1 MLHVGQEPFVAGL
14 PFLRVTAVAPAI
26 SLFVLHLTQ
35 YPSVM
40 SKLSIWGISRILLTS
55 FNIVV
60 IGINAKLTSFGNF
73 QVIKLANNQIKPK
86 LTTTN
91 IHEIQS

>member
-1 MLHVGQEPFVAGL
+1 M
-14 PFLRVTAVAPAI
+14 R
-26 SLFVLHLTQ
+26 
-35 YPSVM
+35 
-40 SKLSIWGISRILLTS
+40 

-73 QVIKLANNQIKPK
+73 QVNKLANNQIKPK
-86 LTTTN
+86 LTITN